1 MGFPTPFPE
10 PDSPKLQCFAV
21 RSPSEIVSRL
31 RALQKAAV
39 PLTAFVDAG
48 ASRGVVMLRSIDET
62 AGKLVFAGTASDG
75 WRERLRGAP
84 LATFVGFDEA
94 GKVQFAVRP
103 LMAGCRT
110 GDQAFAAPIP
120 EQLFSLQR
128 RRAAR
133 VRVESAREAVC
144 RIPVPGVIGQ
154 WEVLRVLDIG
164 AGGLAVLTYPER
176 FEPVPGSEID
186 GCRLDLPGV
195 GGAVISVRVR
205 HLGPTSDGEP
215 ARCCGCEFS
224 RMTPALGS
232 MIARFV
238 ERR

>member
-10 PDSPKLQCFAV
+10 PDSPELQRFAV

-31 RALQKAAV
+31 RALQEAAV
-39 PLTAFVDAG
+39 PLTAFMDAD
-48 ASRGVVMLRSIDET
+48 ASFGVVTLQGVDEPSRR
-62 AGKLVFAGTASDG
+62 LVFAGTASDG
-75 WRERLRGAP
+75 LHERLRGAP
-84 LATFVGFDEA
+84 MATFVGYDTG
-94 GKVQFAVRP
+94 GKLQFAVRP
-103 LMAGCRT
+103 VRGGGAVGN
-110 GDQAFAAPIP
+110 QAFATPIP
-120 EQLFSLQR
+120 EQLFFLER
-128 RRAAR
+128 RSAAR
-133 VRVESAREAVC
+133 IRLESAREAVC
-144 RIPVPGVIGQ
+144 RIPVPGGGGQ
-154 WEVLRVLDIG
+154 WEALRVLDIG
-164 AGGLAVLTYPER
+164 TGGMAVLTYPER
-176 FEPVPGSEID
+176 FEPVLGSEID

-205 HLGPTSDGEP
+205 HLGPTLGGEP